1 MRQILSQQQLDEGVT
16 RLAQFIDCSKS
27 APPLTIIGVL
37 NGSIVLVADL
47 IRRLEGP
54 LRIALV
60 WASSYRG
67 DAITAGNLEL
77 RMDVLPDLKDQDVL
91 VVDDIFDTGHTLQ
104 TIIKE
109 ISTYNPIRIRT
120 LVLLKKH
127 GKSQV
132 SIAPDFIGFEIPDEF
147 VVGYGLD
154 FNGLWRHLPYLAAL
168 DPEDRVEDKVAIVP
182 AVRRVENDLSISEPE
197 E

>member
-54 LRIALV
+54 LRIAMV

-120 LVLLKKH
+120 LVLLKNMGSRKCQSPQILL
-127 GKSQV
+127 GLKFQMSLWLGTVWISTV
-132 SIAPDFIGFEIPDEF
+132 SGDIFLILRPWI
-147 VVGYGLD
+147 
-154 FNGLWRHLPYLAAL
+154 
-168 DPEDRVEDKVAIVP
+168 
-182 AVRRVENDLSISEPE
+182 RRTV
-197 E
+197 